1 MNIKGEAIAEKYRYL
16 PNMTDS
22 NIGNEQLYI
31 PYVVRLTKEDVVNA
45 GNFESSFPSNADLIN
60 VFTDTNTL
68 YKALDYAINNDEK
81 QAKTLQDSE
90 RDGIL
95 RSNIELLTEL
105 IFKRKNTIR
114 LVGDVYTIY
123 ESRINSIKTNKQ
135 TPTQV
140 ESVTVVIDIGVYQG
154 EIARQKITCR
164 GKRAN
169 LRNSFIMVFGIDLLG
184 EPKRSKVIPRRLVS
198 PVIPLSV
205 KPPPPYPG
213 FGRYPYPLQQYPLQQ
228 YPLQQYPLQQSYPQ
242 PQQYPLQQPP
252 PYPGIASTTGGKKN
266 KQKRLTNK
274 KKLRKH
280 KLRRTRRYKK

>member
-1 MNIKGEAIAEKYRYL
+1 MATVLNILMNIKGEAMAEKYRYL

-31 PYVVRLTKEDVVNA
+31 PYVVGLTKEDVVNA
-45 GNFESSFPSNADLIN
+45 GNFESSFPSNAELIS

-68 YKALDYAINNDEK
+68 YRALDYASNSDEK
-81 QAKTLQDSE
+81 QAKTLQESE
-90 RDGIL
+90 KNGIL
-95 RSNIELLTEL
+95 RSNIELLTQL
-105 IFKRKNTIR
+105 IFKRKNTII
-114 LVGDVYTIY
+114 LAGDVYTIY
-123 ESRINSIKTNKQ
+123 ESSINSIKTNKQ

-154 EIARQKITCR
+154 EITRQKISCR
-164 GKRAN
+164 GKRIN
-169 LRNSFIMVFGIDLLG
+169 LRNSFLMVFGVDLLG

-198 PVIPLSV
+198 PVIPLNV

-213 FGRYPYPLQQYPLQQ
+213 FGRYPYP
-228 YPLQQYPLQQSYPQ
+228 PQ
-242 PQQYPLQQPP
+242 PPP

-274 KKLRKH
+274 RLRKQKH
-280 KLRRTRRYKK
+280 KHKQRRTRRHKRTHKK